1 MICRIHTTKGRSM
14 SGLIG
19 YLMHDKDRSE
29 TSNRIS
35 WFETRNM
42 ATRDPFVAARV
53 MTATALNA
61 DNIKRRAGVSL
72 AGRKTDGYVLHYS
85 LSWAEDEAEG
95 LTKEAMIAAAESSLK
110 VLGKGKTKK
119 RSWRQFAD
127 EHQAVIVAHTDEK
140 HPHCHIAVQ
149 MIHPETGRKL
159 PTSNDQLKL
168 SRWAL
173 KLEQEQGRVRCSKR
187 RVNMQMRDK
196 GAYVTHPKN
205 KPRHVLELERA
216 NQDHPQ
222 FDRIER
228 EQKKADEQLARRSE
242 TLAKSHEKRRD
253 ELDARNRAARQTIID
268 DGRRA
273 VMAAKKAVRDGYMP
287 KWEAFYDAQDR
298 AADDFAADEDKL
310 FGRAKNAFKTLSLK
324 GLWNPNRRPRVLQT
338 AFDVVTSS
346 TARIDRFRRM
356 QLPKERALWQAQRRD
371 EREAVEAARKAT
383 VEQIRGQRTAYLLER
398 RTFGVQ
404 TRLENA
410 KLRAEWRQRGIDRRQ
425 AWEMG
430 REKEA
435 ERQSRPGLLE
445 GLDGTQQLRDYHAR
459 KDREKDKD
467 RGRDDTGRGL

>member
-19 YLMHDKDRSE
+19 YLMHDKGRLDSSE
-29 TSNRIS
+29 RVS
-35 WFETRNM
+35 WFETRNL

-95 LTKEAMIAAAESSLK
+95 LTKEDMLAAAESSLK
-110 VLGKGKTKK
+110 VLGKGKTKN

-140 HPHCHIAVQ
+140 HPHCHVAVQ

-173 KLEQEQGRVRCSKR
+173 KLEQDQGRVRCSKR

-196 GAYVTHPKN
+196 GAYVTYPKN
-205 KPRHVLELERA
+205 KPRHVFELERA
-216 NQDHPQ
+216 NENHPK

-228 EQKKADEQLARRSE
+228 EQKQADERLARKSE
-242 TLAKSHEKRRD
+242 DLAKSHEKRRD
-253 ELDARNRAARQTIID
+253 DLDARNKAARQKIID

-273 VMAAKKAVRDGYMP
+273 VLAAKKAVRDAYLP
-287 KWEAFYDAQDR
+287 KWEAFYERQDR
-298 AADDFAADEDKL
+298 EADAFAADEDRL
-310 FGRAKNAFKTLSLK
+310 FGRAKNLFKTFSLK
-324 GLWNPNRRPRVLQT
+324 GVWNPNRRPRVLKA
-338 AFDVVTSS
+338 AFEVTTSS
-346 TARIDRFRRM
+346 TARIERFRRQ
-356 QLPKERALWQAQRRD
+356 QLPKERALWQSQKRE
-371 EREAVEAARKAT
+371 ERAAVEAAKKSVLADLR
-383 VEQIRGQRTAYLLER
+383 RQRSAYLLER

-425 AWEMG
+425 AWEVG
-430 REKEA
+430 REKQTV
-435 ERQSRPGLLE
+435 RSNRPGLLD
-445 GLDGTQQLRDYHAR
+445 GLDGAKQLRDYHAR
-459 KDREKDKD
+459 KDRNK
-467 RGRDDTGRGL
+467 GRDRDERGRGL